1 MAPHNSHWLLL
12 VHKYKSQYSI
22 AWGLFSLGL
31 VKLTFSPVTILYCQ
45 GFRHL
50 VGVVFYQN
58 SQNARKVALNEKLPA
73 SFTKVEVSPVL
84 AGLISNLINLM
95 NATKP
100 HKTEFFNCFSLEP
113 NVSQDL
119 GYNTETNTTS
129 GLLAVHFFLVEQQI
143 TNIIRKKISYSPYVT
158 CITTPPSTKPP
169 PLFEQQCGIF

>member
-50 VGVVFYQN
+50 VGVVFDQN
-58 SQNARKVALNEKLPA
+58 SQNARKVALTEKLPA

-95 NATKP
+95 NATNPQKP
-100 HKTEFFNCFSLEP
+100 EFFNWFSLEP

-129 GLLAVHFFLVEQQI
+129 GLLAVHFFLVEEQI
-143 TNIIRKKISYSPYVT
+143 TNIIRKKISYFPYVT

>member
-1 MAPHNSHWLLL
+1 M
-12 VHKYKSQYSI
+12 
-22 AWGLFSLGL
+22 
-31 VKLTFSPVTILYCQ
+31 TILYCQ

-58 SQNARKVALNEKLPA
+58 SQNARKVVLNEKLPA

-95 NATKP
+95 NATNLTKQNFLIVF
-100 HKTEFFNCFSLEP
+100 HLSQTYHRTWGITLRQILLRDFWLCIFFSERADYKYY
-113 NVSQDL
+113 Q
-119 GYNTETNTTS
+119 
-129 GLLAVHFFLVEQQI
+129 
-143 TNIIRKKISYSPYVT
+143 KKISYFPYVT

>member
-31 VKLTFSPVTILYCQ
+31 VKLTFSPMTILYCQ

-50 VGVVFYQN
+50 VGVVFDQN
-58 SQNARKVALNEKLPA
+58 SQNARKVALTEKLPA

-95 NATKP
+95 NATNLTKQNFLIGF
-100 HKTEFFNCFSLEP
+100 HLSQTYHGTWGITLRQILLRDFWLCIFFSERADYKYY
-113 NVSQDL
+113 Q
-119 GYNTETNTTS
+119 
-129 GLLAVHFFLVEQQI
+129 
-143 TNIIRKKISYSPYVT
+143 KKISYFPYVT

>member
-1 MAPHNSHWLLL
+1 M
-12 VHKYKSQYSI
+12 
-22 AWGLFSLGL
+22 
-31 VKLTFSPVTILYCQ
+31 TILYCQ

-50 VGVVFYQN
+50 VGVVFDQN
-58 SQNARKVALNEKLPA
+58 SQNARKLALTEKLPA

-95 NATKP
+95 NATNLTKQNFLIVF
-100 HKTEFFNCFSLEP
+100 HL
-113 NVSQDL
+113 SQTYHRTWGITL
-119 GYNTETNTTS
+119 KQI
-129 GLLAVHFFLVEQQI
+129 LLRDFWLCIFFLVEQQI

>member
-1 MAPHNSHWLLL
+1 M
-12 VHKYKSQYSI
+12 
-22 AWGLFSLGL
+22 
-31 VKLTFSPVTILYCQ
+31 TILYCQ

-95 NATKP
+95 NATNLTKQNFLIGFRLSQTY
-100 HKTEFFNCFSLEP
+100 HRTWGITLRQILLRDFWLCIFF
-113 NVSQDL
+113 
-119 GYNTETNTTS
+119 S
-129 GLLAVHFFLVEQQI
+129 GRADYKYYQ
-143 TNIIRKKISYSPYVT
+143 KKISYSPYVT

>member
-95 NATKP
+95 NATNLTKQNFLIVF
-100 HKTEFFNCFSLEP
+100 HL
-113 NVSQDL
+113 SQRYHRTWGITL
-119 GYNTETNTTS
+119 RQI
-129 GLLAVHFFLVEQQI
+129 LLRDFWLCIFFLVEQQI

>member
-12 VHKYKSQYSI
+12 VHIYKSQYSI

-58 SQNARKVALNEKLPA
+58 SQNARKVVLNEKLPA

-84 AGLISNLINLM
+84 AGLISNLTNLM
-95 NATKP
+95 NATNLTKQNFLIGF
-100 HKTEFFNCFSLEP
+100 HL
-113 NVSQDL
+113 SQTYHRTWGITL
-119 GYNTETNTTS
+119 RQI
-129 GLLAVHFFLVEQQI
+129 LLRDFWLCIFFLVEEQI
-143 TNIIRKKISYSPYVT
+143 TNIIRKKYHISLMWPV
-158 CITTPPSTKPP
+158 
-169 PLFEQQCGIF
+169 